1 MTRKVRARAREE
13 GFLIAV
19 PVLLAANGLLA
30 ACSAASGSAA
40 PQATVTVTAQPT
52 HVVTAG
58 TSGQS
63 AAPAAAS
70 ASGPASAPAST
81 PAAPA
86 STPAAPAPAGP
97 PPPAGCLTRYL
108 YASIGNA
115 QGAAG
120 SAYVELVFT
129 NLDNVSCT
137 LYGYPGVA
145 MDNGVPVT
153 PVGLPSSE
161 DPATPRELVTL
172 PPHGKAAALLR
183 IASTGD
189 YTAAACKP
197 TNTQW
202 LQVIPPNQYVP
213 LYIEYNS
220 QTCANAVQMLT
231 VAAVQPI
238 GESLRF

>member
-1 MTRKVRARAREE
+1 MTRKFSARAREG
-13 GFLIAV
+13 GFPARARLIAA
-19 PVLLAANGLLA
+19 PVVLAAIGLLA
-30 ACSAASGSAA
+30 ACSAPGGSAA
-40 PQATVTVTAQPT
+40 PRATVTVTAQPT
-52 HVVTAG
+52 QVVTAG
-58 TSGQS
+58 TSGRS
-63 AAPAAAS
+63 AAPAAPS
-70 ASGPASAPAST
+70 ASAPA
-81 PAAPA
+81 AAPA
-86 STPAAPAPAGP
+86 STPAAPAPAAP
-97 PPPAGCLTRYL
+97 PPPAPCLTRYL
-108 YASIGNA
+108 AANLGNA

-120 SAYVELVFT
+120 STYVELVFT

-137 LYGYPGVA
+137 LYGFPGVA
-145 MDNGVPVT
+145 MDAGVPVT

-189 YTAAACKP
+189 YTPAACKP
-197 TNTQW
+197 VNTQW

-213 LYIEYNS
+213 VYIGYNS

-238 GESLRF
+238 GEPLRF